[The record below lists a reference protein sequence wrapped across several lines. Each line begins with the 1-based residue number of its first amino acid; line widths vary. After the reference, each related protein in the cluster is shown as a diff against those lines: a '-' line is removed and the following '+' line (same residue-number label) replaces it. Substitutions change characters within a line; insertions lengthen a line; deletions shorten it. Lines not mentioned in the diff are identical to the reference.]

1 MSKFKVT
8 VRDNDIQKDNVDL
21 GVTLNGYQS
30 TIFPVL
36 TKEQLREVGKEIF
49 KYLAKKK
56 NVKPEDR

>member
-56 NVKPEDR
+56 NVKPED